1 MRANLTRIGFA
12 AASALGAAALYRLYR
27 QDMDE
32 AAQRL
37 SSASRLAQ
45 TPVGTIEYATRGDG
59 EPVLVIHGAG
69 GGFDQG
75 LALADDLFGDGFRII
90 APSRFGYL
98 GTPLPAKPSSP
109 AQADAHAALLDALQV
124 DRAIVVGVSAGA
136 PSAIEMALRHPGRV
150 AALIL
155 IVPRAH
161 APNGPEIRAP
171 IESEGLLRAVMSGID
186 FPFWLATKV
195 AHASVVRFLGV
206 PPELEAQA
214 PPAERDRVA
223 GIIRRV
229 LPLSR
234 RIAGLRNELAT
245 EIREWPLDRIAVP
258 TLVVASVDDLYH
270 TLPAARFTAEGI
282 PGAELVTLK
291 SGGHLL
297 VGRGPEMKE
306 AIASFLRRRPTQ
318 AREAA

>member
-1 MRANLTRIGFA
+1 MRAGLTTIGLA
-12 AASALGAAALYRLYR
+12 TASALGAAALYRRYR
-27 QDMDE
+27 REMNGIAQQLS
-32 AAQRL
+32 AAGKV
-37 SSASRLAQ
+37 AH
-45 TPVGTIEYATRGDG
+45 TPLGTIEYATRGEG

-75 LALADDLFGDGFRII
+75 LALADDLFGPEFRII

-155 IVPRAH
+155 IVPRAY

-171 IESEGLLRAVMSGID
+171 IESGALLRAVMSGID
-186 FPFWLATKV
+186 LPFWLATKV
-195 AHASVVRFLGV
+195 ARASVVRFLGV
-206 PPELEAQA
+206 PPEVEAQA
-214 PPAERDRVA
+214 PPDERERVT
-223 GIIRRV
+223 GIIRRI

-234 RIAGLRNELAT
+234 RIVGLRNEIAT
-245 EIREWPLDRIAVP
+245 EIRQWPLERIAVP
-258 TLVVASVDDLYH
+258 TLVVSSVDDLYH
-270 TLPAARFTAEGI
+270 TLPAARFTAEEI
-282 PGAELVTLK
+282 PGAELITLK

-297 VGRGPEMKE
+297 VERGKE
-306 AIASFLRRRPTQ
+306 VRGAVASFLRRRRTPVQ
-318 AREAA
+318 RAA